1 MRCHHPKEFKELSS
15 EQKDELTQWQSSSEG
30 KKTLDKSKKE
40 AVEKRRKRDEGKKQG
55 AGKGKEGGWEK
66 KMKSAMKT
74 PNGLKTVMALLGA
87 EESSNKALQAE
98 LTAST
103 AATTAVQAGS
113 ASVSQ
118 TPAATIASAF
128 PATQIKLS
136 SILKTNKD

>member
-1 MRCHHPKEFKELSS
+1 
-15 EQKDELTQWQSSSEG
+15 
-30 KKTLDKSKKE
+30 
-40 AVEKRRKRDEGKKQG
+40 
-55 AGKGKEGGWEK
+55 
-66 KMKSAMKT
+66 MKSAMKT

-98 LTAST
+98 LTVST
-103 AATTAVQAGS
+103 AATTAAQAGS

-118 TPAATIASAF
+118 KPAATVASAF

>member
-1 MRCHHPKEFKELSS
+1 MR
-15 EQKDELTQWQSSSEG
+15 
-30 KKTLDKSKKE
+30 
-40 AVEKRRKRDEGKKQG
+40 
-55 AGKGKEGGWEK
+55 
-66 KMKSAMKT
+66 T
-74 PNGLKTVMALLGA
+74 PNSLKTVMALIGA

-128 PATQIKLS
+128 PATQIKLN